1 MQSSIQDRMFLKG
14 FLGRKQFLGGGS
26 ITQHS
31 DRKVGWGAKPG
42 CLYQSGGTVLCFQL
56 RSSFFTES
64 TSCQRGRVGWR
75 RERIG
80 SHFFLPDNLFGNDGG
95 GLRILLAL
103 YVATA
108 HMLLH
113 IFACKHSKSESRD
126 PNGATKKI
134 ELSANLSKNDPKWPK
149 NDPHFFRN
157 IF

>member
-1 MQSSIQDRMFLKG
+1 MKG

-56 RSSFFTES
+56 RSSFFSES
-64 TSCQRGRVGWR
+64 TSCQRERVGWR

-108 HMLLH
+108 HMLSH
-113 IFACKHSKSESRD
+113 IFACKSRD
-126 PNGATKKI
+126 PNFVQKCQEKGQRMA
-134 ELSANLSKNDPKWPK
+134 KNDLKWPNHDPKWPK

-157 IF
+157 FV